1 MPLAIV
7 VIGAIALGLVGLG
20 LLYYSRPV
28 AESET
33 QPASDDQPHDPEG
46 SAPTTAESQGQGSRR
61 GGPKRL
67 QLLLLA
73 VSGLGLLLVVLT
85 ALGRMGS
92 GPSLDTAGWAIWAI
106 VALALL
112 ATGGAVS
119 YALVR
124 RRQTLGS
131 MLSDP
136 PTLRE
141 EVGLTCPYCNAA
153 LSPGEGLLRC
163 GTCGSTLFRVP
174 TGNPPAP
181 DEVPV
186 ILERAKTLSVVAQD
200 GTWAIETD
208 GNSYTEPDEI
218 LDPALR
224 SVVSQVVALAAP
236 PGASPPAIPA
246 WGLDHVRAVLEEQL
260 ARHPEFSALKIAFET
275 DSRGFLRA
283 KVDRQT
289 FIRLEEIPD
298 PALRGLLRET
308 LEDFDTTG

>member
-7 VIGAIALGLVGLG
+7 AIGAVALGLVGLG
-20 LLYYSRPV
+20 LLYYSKPV
-28 AESET
+28 EDRET
-33 QPASDDQPHDPEG
+33 PPPSDAVPRDSKG
-46 SAPTTAESQGQGSRR
+46 SAPAAAESPRQEITRR
-61 GGPKRL
+61 GPRRL
-67 QLLLLA
+67 QILLLA
-73 VSGLGLLLVVLT
+73 VSGLGLILVVLT
-85 ALGRMGS
+85 ALGRMRS
-92 GPSLDTAGWAIWAI
+92 GPSLDAAGWAIWAI

-124 RRQTLGS
+124 RRRTLGA

-136 PTLRE
+136 PPARE
-141 EVGLTCPYCNAA
+141 EIGLTCPYCSAA
-153 LSPGEGLLRC
+153 LSPGEGLLTC

-174 TGNPPAP
+174 AANPPASY
-181 DEVPV
+181 EVPV
-186 ILERAKTLSVVAQD
+186 VLERAKTLSVAARD

-224 SVVSQVVALAAP
+224 SVVSRVVALAAP
-236 PGASPPAIPA
+236 TEASPSAIPS
-246 WGLDHVRAVLEEQL
+246 WGLDDLRAMLEEQL
-260 ARHPEFSALKIAFET
+260 ARHPEFSARRIALET

-298 PALRGLLRET
+298 PALRGLLRQT
-308 LEDFDTTG
+308 LEAFEPSG